1 MADRSHFSGH
11 TDKPVSRS
19 WRSWL
24 LRVVFWFTGLV
35 LAAALSLAFVVLTA
49 LVAAYPNLPEIS
61 ELQDYRPKIPLR
73 VFSSEGILIGEFG
86 EERREFTP
94 ISAIPKLM
102 KDAVLAAE
110 DARFYDHNGVD
121 FKGLVRA
128 GYNRWASPPDRL
140 HRQNAFDAYLVNEFA
155 PFVRNRTSWP
165 QMGATGCSFGGYHAV
180 NFALRHPDIV
190 TYAVSM
196 SGAFDIARRFLDGY
210 YDQNAYFHSP
220 LDYLPNLNDDWFLER
235 FRRNYYVL
243 AVGNHDPLF
252 DQNVKLAHELGVKQI
267 PHILDVWE
275 GFGHDWPWW
284 QRMAAKFFG

>member
-1 MADRSHFSGH
+1 MRRDYVKWHSPSLHREME
-11 TDKPVSRS
+11 
-19 WRSWL
+19 L
-24 LRVVFWFTGLV
+24 LAFGERGFPIVVFPTSGGRFYEYEDRGMINP
-35 LAAALSLAFVVLTA
+35 LAAK
-49 LVAAYPNLPEIS
+49 IDRG
-61 ELQDYRPKIPLR
+61 ELQ
-73 VFSSEGILIGEFG
+73 VFC
-86 EERREFTP
+86 
-94 ISAIPKLM
+94 
-102 KDAVLAAE
+102 
-110 DARFYDHNGVD
+110 VD
-121 FKGLVRA
+121 SVDPESW
-128 GYNRWASPPDRL
+128 YNRWASPPDRL

-210 YDQNAYFHSP
+210 YDQNAYFHAP
-220 LDYLPNLNDDWFLER
+220 LDYLPNLNDGWYLER